1 VEIIPLNLFHV
12 KLVFLWDVVF
22 YCDHVKSTL
31 EKEIKQQLVPHR
43 DKVIIIT
50 ENHKTHRHMETFTK
64 FTINDTDGMM
74 QHIQEILK
82 TREEENPE
90 CRYPL
95 GKHADRRTTS
105 L

>member
-12 KLVFLWDVVF
+12 KLVFLWV
-22 YCDHVKSTL
+22 

-64 FTINDTDGMM
+64 FTINDTKGMR

-82 TREEENPE
+82 TREKKDPE
-90 CRYPL
+90 CRYEETVEL
-95 GKHADRRTTS
+95 LAFR
-105 L
+105 